1 LPFTLFDLCEAEIGQ
16 QDVAVVVQQNVLW
29 LQVAVDYPRLVQVP
43 ESKSDLGDIE
53 FGAGLRE
60 PTLLGQVL
68 EQLTTPMSC

>member
-1 LPFTLFDLCEAEIGQ
+1 MPLTFLDLCEAEIGQ

-43 ESKSDLGDIE
+43 ESKSDLSDIE
-53 FGAGLRE
+53 LGAGLRE

-68 EQLTTPMSC
+68 EQLTTPTRC